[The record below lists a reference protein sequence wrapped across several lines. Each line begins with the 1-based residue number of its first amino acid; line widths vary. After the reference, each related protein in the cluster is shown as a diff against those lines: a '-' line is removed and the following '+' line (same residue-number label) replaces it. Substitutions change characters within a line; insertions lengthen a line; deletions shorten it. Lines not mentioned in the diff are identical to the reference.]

1 MIELTFSSQNEHFVQ
16 TLELSLVVS
25 HNPGHNIWNIHWF
38 DLSQVIQNLIECLT
52 NVTNELPHDFPYNLR
67 IYGRL
72 KTLRLKN
79 LEITKLGNISK
90 ISHLVGNVAK
100 GPVFL
105 P

>member
-1 MIELTFSSQNEHFVQ
+1 M
-16 TLELSLVVS
+16 
-25 HNPGHNIWNIHWF
+25 
-38 DLSQVIQNLIECLT
+38 
-52 NVTNELPHDFPYNLR
+52 TNELPHDLPYDLR
-67 IYGRL
+67 LYGRL

-105 P
+105 PYIELQSRNETFLIV

>member
-1 MIELTFSSQNEHFVQ
+1 M
-16 TLELSLVVS
+16 
-25 HNPGHNIWNIHWF
+25 
-38 DLSQVIQNLIECLT
+38 
-52 NVTNELPHDFPYNLR
+52 TNELPHDLPYNLR

-90 ISHLVGNVAK
+90 ISHLGGNVAK
-100 GPVFL
+100 GPVSL